1 MNNSKPLWKQDIFAA
16 ISLLLISIPLS
27 AGIAVASKA
36 DPTAGIITAIFGA
49 LFFGFFSSSPL
60 VVYGPAAGIGI
71 FVSMAV
77 LKLADFTDVS
87 KAVFL
92 AGIWLGILSLFNV
105 YKVVN
110 LVPRTVT
117 KGMVSG
123 IGLILILK
131 MIPHLF
137 GYDGVSIGFDE
148 FTQSDGRN
156 TITELYYGIQH
167 YLPGAVIIG
176 FASLV
181 TMFAMRKKPYAAF
194 AAVVVGVVI
203 NLIFQSAAPD
213 FLLSGNHML
222 EIASP
227 KIDFTSLG
235 DMNGDWFY
243 IVELSLILT
252 TVIIFEGLVTLD
264 IFQKVDPN
272 HQPINFK
279 KEMRLLGVGNVLMGL
294 LGALPIMPV
303 LVRSTANVRF
313 GAKSR
318 WANIVHGLLLI
329 LVFTCHGFFKFI
341 PMASIGAVLV
351 YVGVNLLNPRYF
363 KEMFAK
369 GADHWV
375 PFLATVIVMLFTNLL
390 WGLAVGFVIGLSFSM
405 RSITKRSMVL
415 VQDDERYLLK
425 FHKDVTFLHKAE
437 LRELLESVP
446 VEKEVLIDG
455 TGNITI
461 DREIEDWIEEY
472 VHDCR
477 ERNCKITFIKSRL
490 AISKLFKLEP
500 A

>member
-36 DPTAGIITAIFGA
+36 DPSAGIITAIFGA
-49 LFFGFFSSSPL
+49 LFFGFFSSTRL

-71 FVSMAV
+71 FVSMGV

-123 IGLILILK
+123 IGLIIILK

-156 TITELYYGIQH
+156 TITELYYGLQQF
-167 YLPGAVIIG
+167 LPGALVIG
-176 FASLV
+176 VASLI
-181 TMFAMRKKPYAAF
+181 TMFVMRGKPYAAF

-203 NLIFQSAAPD
+203 NLIFQSAFPAYV
-213 FLLSGNHML
+213 LSGNHML

-227 KIDFTSLG
+227 VIDFTSLG
-235 DMNGDWFY
+235 DMKGDWY
-243 IVELSLILT
+243 HIIELSFILT
-252 TVIIFEGLVTLD
+252 AVIIFEGLVTLD
-264 IFQKVDPN
+264 IFQKLDPK

-279 KEMRLLGVGNVLMGL
+279 KEMRLLGIGNVLLGL

-313 GAKSR
+313 GAKTR
-318 WANIVHGLLLI
+318 WANIIHGFL
-329 LVFTCHGFFKFI
+329 LVFVFAFHGFFKFI
-341 PMASIGAVLV
+341 PMASIGAVLI

-363 KEMFAK
+363 KEMFQK

-375 PFLATVIVMLFTNLL
+375 PFLTTVLVMLFTNLL
-390 WGLAVGFVIGLSFSM
+390 WGLAAGFIVGLTFSM
-405 RSITKRSMVL
+405 RSIVQRSMVL
-415 VQDDERYLLK
+415 VQDDERFLLK

-472 VHDCR
+472 VQECLD
-477 ERNCKITFIKSRL
+477 RNCKITFIKSRL
-490 AISKLFKLEP
+490 AVSKLFKLEP